1 VRHQRDVSHRWVV
14 AMAELTGLGG
24 MRQEFFDGIQTRME
38 RTVDPTL
45 YSGIIKAGVL
55 LQMRPNPRY
64 QQRM

>member
-1 VRHQRDVSHRWVV
+1 
-14 AMAELTGLGG
+14 MAELTGLGG
-24 MRQEFFDGIQTRME
+24 MRQEFFDGIQAGME

-64 QQRM
+64 QHRM